1 MSEFLGTALKAQW
14 ARLST
19 YSGARRLSTFSLIL
33 LFGLDIYVFG
43 LTFQGMEDV
52 SRTIAV
58 PQSTISGE
66 CETMAEDF
74 LKYNAAAK
82 ADSLRSYVYARESGV
97 ADGSI
102 EGMEILPVCTQ
113 VRDKLRTF
121 AGDPVLGGLF
131 RELDQR
137 VAKIDSLHSDMDELK
152 SSYDTALLEKI
163 ADQKREDSILPA
175 EATKI
180 KGLLAAKA
188 AALASLERKQAE
200 TRRTLE
206 NQPAIRDYTAFVES
220 LPVTAEF
227 GRARQEYERLAFWY
241 PVKVLAAQV
250 SFLLPLLLLTILW
263 NRRALNRRSEVQ
275 TLITSH
281 LILVCAVPV
290 FLRFLEFVYELLPH
304 RLLADLIEIL
314 ERLNLGFL
322 WTYVAIAGGI
332 GISLALILVAQKT
345 FFSPAR
351 QRSVRLRKTLCREC
365 GEKLRSADQAW
376 CEFCG
381 TTQMAVCAH
390 CGKSYRLLAYHC
402 DCCGADLA
410 TKTPT

>member
-1 MSEFLGTALKAQW
+1 MLKFLGASLKAQW

-19 YSGARRLSTFSLIL
+19 SSGSRRLSVFSLIL

-52 SRTIAV
+52 ARTIAV
-58 PQSTISGE
+58 PQSTISSE
-66 CETMAEDF
+66 CETMTEVF
-74 LKYNAAAK
+74 LKDNVAAK
-82 ADSLRSYVYARESGV
+82 ADSLRDYVYASESGT
-97 ADGSI
+97 ADRSS
-102 EGMEILPVCTQ
+102 EGTEVLPVCIQ
-113 VRDKLRTF
+113 IRDKLRTF

-137 VAKIDSLHSDMDELK
+137 VSKIDSLHSDMEELK

-188 AALASLERKQAE
+188 AALAGLEKKQAE
-200 TRRTLE
+200 TRRILE
-206 NQPAIRDYTAFVES
+206 NQPAIRDYTAFAES
-220 LPVTAEF
+220 LPIAAEF

-250 SFLLPLLLLTILW
+250 SFLLPLLLLAILW
-263 NRRALNRRSEVQ
+263 NRRALNRRSDVQ

-290 FLRFLEFVYELLPH
+290 FLIFLEFIYELLPH
-304 RLLADLIEIL
+304 RLLADLVETL

-322 WTYVAIAGGI
+322 WNYVAIVGGI
-332 GISLALILVAQKT
+332 VISLALILIAQKT
-345 FFSPAR
+345 YFSPAR
-351 QRSVRLRKTLCREC
+351 QRSVRLRKTLCLAC
-365 GEKLRSADQAW
+365 GEKLRSADQPW

-381 TTQMAVCAH
+381 TNQMAVCAR
-390 CGKSYRLLAYHC
+390 CGKSHRLLAYHC
-402 DCCGADLA
+402 DYCGADLV
-410 TKTPT
+410 TKTPA